1 MAGEPQAEAAAPT
14 RWKKVKATRTAD
26 LGLPP
31 ETAED
36 MLGEAFDSLA
46 EVPPEALI
54 TRLAQTEDQSVTAV
68 RLLAFALPKREAV
81 WWACLASRADIAADP
96 KPTRPAD
103 TACLEAAEAWVYKP
117 VEERRLACYRTALAT
132 KTDRPAS
139 MAALAAAFSSGSL
152 VPPDSPPEVQ
162 AVPPDDSLTAQI
174 VGNAVVMA
182 AVRTDPARAS
192 QHLARLLDQGRDIAR
207 GGNGAL

>member
-14 RWKKVKATRTAD
+14 RWKKVKATRIAD

-36 MLGEAFDSLA
+36 LLGEGHDSLA
-46 EVPPEALI
+46 EAPPEAVI
-54 TRLAQTEDQSVTAV
+54 TRLAQTEDQAITAV

-117 VEERRLACYRTALAT
+117 VEERRLACYRAALAT

-152 VPPDSPPEVQ
+152 APPDSPPEVQ
-162 AVPPDDSLTAQI
+162 AVAPDDSLTAQI

-182 AVRTDPARAS
+182 AVRTDPAQAS
-192 QHLARLLDQGRDIAR
+192 RHLTRLLDQGCDIAR